1 MSALFSLYKRFV
13 KMITVHLPWWR
24 LRVCLLRSAG
34 YSIGNDTYVGEELL
48 IIDEPGD
55 RGMVT
60 LGDRVAVA
68 PRVTL
73 VTSSYANFSKIRMA
87 AGEKHEE
94 VIIEDDAWL
103 GTGVIVLPGIR
114 IGAGSVV
121 AAGAVVTKDVAP
133 GMIVAGI
140 PAKEVGTVA
149 PSPEEPPRTT
159 PAEE

>member
-1 MSALFSLYKRFV
+1 MSALFSLYKRLV
-13 KMITVHLPWWR
+13 KMITVHLPSWR

-34 YSIGNDTYVGEELL
+34 YSIGNETYVGEELL

-55 RGMVT
+55 RRMVI
-60 LGDRVAVA
+60 LGDRVSVA

-73 VTSSYANFSKIRMA
+73 VTSSYANFSKIRMT

-94 VIIEDDAWL
+94 VVIEDDAWL

-114 IGAGSVV
+114 IGARSVV

-140 PAKEVGTVA
+140 PAREVGTVVPSQEEVSFA
-149 PSPEEPPRTT
+149 PTV
-159 PAEE
+159 